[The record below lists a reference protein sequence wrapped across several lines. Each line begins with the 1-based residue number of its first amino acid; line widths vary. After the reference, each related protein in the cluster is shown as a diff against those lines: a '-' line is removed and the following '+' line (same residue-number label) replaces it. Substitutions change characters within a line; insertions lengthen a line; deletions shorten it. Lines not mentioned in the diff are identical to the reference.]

1 MTKLV
6 DTLKRDQHS
15 GALLNTDAAA
25 LTKYKT
31 ERMYYR
37 KIDKLQSD
45 VNEIQMTLRIMCEKI
60 KQLEN
65 K

>member
-1 MTKLV
+1 MNKSIE
-6 DTLKRDQHS
+6 TLRRDQQS

-25 LTKYKT
+25 LTKYKM

-45 VNEIQMTLRIMCEKI
+45 VSEIQTILRVMCEKI
-60 KQLEN
+60 EKLEN